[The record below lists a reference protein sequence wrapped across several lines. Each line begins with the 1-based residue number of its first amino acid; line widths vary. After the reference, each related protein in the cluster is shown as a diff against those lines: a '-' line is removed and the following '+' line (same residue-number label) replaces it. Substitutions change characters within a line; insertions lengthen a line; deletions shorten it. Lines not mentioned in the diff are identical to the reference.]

1 MSPTPETEHPTW
13 AAPAIHRFVAVGDSF
28 TEGIGDEDANAVG
41 GVRGWADRVAEVL
54 AERTPDFDYANLA
67 VRGKLIDEI
76 TSGQI
81 EHAVAL
87 RPDLITFCA
96 GGNDIIRPGSDPDA
110 VAQLFDDDL
119 SRLSSTGAHVAVF
132 TGIDVG
138 HRPVFGLVRGKV
150 AVYNEHIRV
159 SAARHGATVVDM
171 WGMDFL
177 KDPRMWS
184 TDRLHMSPLGH
195 HNMAIQVLDALGVP
209 HELTPEQPLPTP
221 AHGWLPTAED
231 LHWARDYLW
240 PWVVRRVRGTSS
252 GDGRRAK
259 RPQPVR
265 VTSSR

>member
-1 MSPTPETEHPTW
+1 MTATPEPGTR
-13 AAPAIHRFVAVGDSF
+13 AASGIHRYVAIGDSF
-28 TEGIGDEDANAVG
+28 TEGVGDDDPNAIG

-54 AERTPDFDYANLA
+54 ARSTPDFDYANLA
-67 VRGKLIDEI
+67 VRGRLIAEI
-76 TSGQI
+76 TAGQI

-87 RPDLITFCA
+87 HPDLITFCA
-96 GGNDIIRPGSDPDA
+96 GGNDILRPGSDPDA
-110 VAQLFDDDL
+110 VARQFDDDL
-119 SRLSSTGAHVAVF
+119 ARLAGTGARIAVF
-132 TGIDVG
+132 TGMDVG
-138 HRPVFGLVRGKV
+138 HRPVFSLVRGKV

-159 SAARHGATVVDM
+159 CAARHGATVIDQ
-171 WGMDFL
+171 WGMTFL

-184 TDRLHMSPLGH
+184 EDRLHMSPLGH

-209 HELTPEQPLPTP
+209 HDLTPEQPLPAP

-259 RPQPVR
+259 RPQPDR
-265 VTSSR
+265 VHPTR